1 MRWPHDSAIARRDK
15 QLVRTRRLTVWIAG
29 GATAA
34 SFALAAALG
43 FALPGHAASSGRPAS
58 HAGSG
63 RSTGSGGTSGA
74 GGGSSHRH
82 NPARQHRK
90 LSPPHHK
97 PRSSGAPPVVSSGG
111 S

>member
-1 MRWPHDSAIARRDK
+1 MRWPHDSAIARRDE

-34 SFALAAALG
+34 SVVLAAALG
-43 FALPGHAASSGRPAS
+43 FALPGHAASSGSQPS
-58 HAGSG
+58 HAGAR
-63 RSTGSGGTSGA
+63 RSTGSGG
-74 GGGSSHRH
+74 GSSQG
-82 NPARQHRK
+82 QHRK

-97 PRSSGAPPVVSSGG
+97 PRNAPAPPVVSSGG